1 MILRTLVW
9 MLLLA
14 AALGAALWWQRDH
27 PAVQRLLPGVVS
39 KLPPALTAPAGAP
52 AAAAVGGR
60 LRKCRS
66 GGQLLYTDGA
76 CPPGSREEAADGGT
90 VTVLPAVKPAAA
102 SAAAAPASAPA
113 ASAATAVAATSAPAS
128 SGDRHAVSPRARIP
142 CC

>member
-14 AALGAALWWQRDH
+14 AALVAAVWWQRDH
-27 PAVQRLLPGVVS
+27 PAVQRLLPGAVS
-39 KLPPALTAPAGAP
+39 KLPSALTPP
-52 AAAAVGGR
+52 AATPAAVSGR

-90 VTVLPAVKPAAA
+90 VTVLPAVRPTAAN
-102 SAAAAPASAPA
+102 AAAAPASAQTPLRRLA
-113 ASAATAVAATSAPAS
+113 
-128 SGDRHAVSPRARIP
+128 GDGVVPDQQERMVEQALKR
-142 CC
+142 